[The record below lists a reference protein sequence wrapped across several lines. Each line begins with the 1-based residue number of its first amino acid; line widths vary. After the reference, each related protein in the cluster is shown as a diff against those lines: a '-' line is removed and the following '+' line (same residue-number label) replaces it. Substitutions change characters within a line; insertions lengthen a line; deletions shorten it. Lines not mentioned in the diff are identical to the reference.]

1 MKAWIIIVNGE
12 VYDTV
17 YYEKD
22 MDKDS
27 VKHDLIDHDGYPPS
41 LKLVSA

>member
-17 YYEKD
+17 YYSKD
-22 MDKDS
+22 MDKES
-27 VKHDLIDHDGYPPS
+27 VKRDLVNHDGYPSS
-41 LKLVSA
+41 LKLVSE